1 MCKQEVKLL
10 FHVLMNRKE
19 LLEKYQIFPK
29 SVEKKRNVDIIG
41 TPTGRYVLKK
51 GDSHTIYEYL
61 ETRNFHNLPRPIT
74 IREEGYLIYPY
85 IDDSDVP
92 KEQRVEDFIYLL
104 SILHTKTTFYK
115 TVELDNIKE
124 IFETIRRRQDY
135 LIQYYHNLQDM
146 IETEKYMAP
155 SHYLLIRNLSLIYF
169 HLTESKIQIEK
180 WYDLMKEHKKMR
192 YVMTHG
198 NLKKEHFI
206 ENRDLY
212 LISWENARINL
223 PAYDLEN
230 FYRNNWRE
238 TTLHD
243 FLEIYQS
250 KYLLRKEELSLF
262 LSLIHLPEKI
272 ELGESELQNIRMIHV
287 FTRYHEQLEEWKIK
301 TPPRENSS
309 R

>member
-1 MCKQEVKLL
+1 MCRQEVKSL
-10 FHVLMNRKE
+10 FHVLMNKQE
-19 LLEKYQIFPK
+19 VLEKYQIFPK
-29 SVEKKRNVDIIG
+29 SVKKKKNVDIIG
-41 TPTGRYVLKK
+41 TDHGRYVLKK

-61 ETRNFHNLPRPIT
+61 ETRNFHNISSPIT
-74 IREEGYLIYPY
+74 TREDGYLLYPY
-85 IDDSDVP
+85 IEDSEVP
-92 KEQRVEDFIYLL
+92 EEQRVEDFIYLL

-115 TVELDNIKE
+115 TVELDKIKE
-124 IFETIRRRQDY
+124 IFETIRARQDY
-135 LIQYYHNLQDM
+135 LIQYYHNLQDI

-180 WYDLMKEHKKMR
+180 WYDLMKNHKKMR

-212 LISWENARINL
+212 LISWDCSRVNL

-230 FYRNNWRE
+230 FYRNNWKE
-238 TTLHD
+238 TTLTD
-243 FLEIYQS
+243 FLEVYQS

-262 LSLIHLPEKI
+262 LALIYLPEKI
-272 ELGESELQNIRMIHV
+272 EFGESEIKNIRVIRS
-287 FTRYHEQLEEWKIK
+287 FASYHEQLEEWKIK
-301 TPPRENSS
+301 TPPREKSP